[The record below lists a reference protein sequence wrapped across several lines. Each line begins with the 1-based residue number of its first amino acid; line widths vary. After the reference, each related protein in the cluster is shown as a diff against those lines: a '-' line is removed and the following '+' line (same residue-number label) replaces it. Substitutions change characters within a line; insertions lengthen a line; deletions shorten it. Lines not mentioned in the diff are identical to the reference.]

1 MRQIKAFGLKADADH
16 VRYFDKCHNKGF
28 VIDDD
33 IAVLGS
39 QNITA
44 AGVGPNRDASLVIWH
59 RDANKYFAD
68 LFEYD
73 WRRIARKQVRSDEG
87 MAPVHLVH
95 PRDEAPAPSGYRRIS
110 MAEFLGET

>member
-1 MRQIKAFGLKADADH
+1 MRF
-16 VRYFDKCHNKGF
+16 FDRCHTKGF
-28 VIDDD
+28 VIDDG

-59 RDANKYFAD
+59 KEANKYFAQ

-73 WRRIARKQVRSDEG
+73 WREVAQSRVKSDAG
-87 MAPVHLVH
+87 A
-95 PRDEAPAPSGYRRIS
+95 
-110 MAEFLGET
+110 